1 MTLRRQPVTEKTE
14 QEGRSTV
21 WQQPRPKSS
30 ENIEEKDAEK
40 LFIVLC
46 VTGFEKIA
54 NARSALMVAS
64 LAAAADFKTIL
75 FCLQNAV
82 DMMVKGAIEKNEH
95 PEPGVPTLAQRLE
108 EALEM
113 GVEIQCCTQTMA
125 NKNISEGDL
134 IPPAKAAGAMNL
146 IALATRAKGTLCF

>member
-1 MTLRRQPVTEKTE
+1 MGKTKTRESEKPTEKDT
-14 QEGRSTV
+14 
-21 WQQPRPKSS
+21 
-30 ENIEEKDAEK
+30 EK
-40 LFIVLC
+40 LFVVLC

-54 NARSALMVAS
+54 NARSALMFAS

-82 DMMVKGAIEKNEH
+82 DIMVKGAIEENER

-125 NKNISEGDL
+125 NKHITEDDL
-134 IPPAKAAGAMNL
+134 IPQVKAAGAMNL
-146 IALATRAKGTLCF
+146 IVLATEAEGTLCF

>member
-1 MTLRRQPVTEKTE
+1 MTEKTE
-14 QEGRSTV
+14 REGRSAV
-21 WQQPRPKSS
+21 WQKQRPENS

-40 LFIVLC
+40 LFVVLC

-54 NARSALMVAS
+54 NARSALMFAS
-64 LAAAADFKTIL
+64 LAAAANFKTVL
-75 FCLQNAV
+75 FCLQDAV
-82 DMMVKGAIEKNEH
+82 DIMVRGAIEQNEQ

-108 EALEM
+108 EALEL

-146 IALATRAKGTLCF
+146 IALATSAKGTLCF

>member
-1 MTLRRQPVTEKTE
+1 MGKTKTLESEKS
-14 QEGRSTV
+14 R
-21 WQQPRPKSS
+21 K
-30 ENIEEKDAEK
+30 KDAER
-40 LFIVLC
+40 LFVVLC

-54 NARSALMVAS
+54 NARSALMFAS

-82 DMMVKGAIEKNEH
+82 DIMVKGAIEENEH

-125 NKNISEGDL
+125 NKNITEDDL
-134 IPPAKAAGAMNL
+134 IPPVKAAGAMNL
-146 IALATRAKGTLCF
+146 IVLATKAEGTLCF